1 MAMSINIT
9 SEGNENRFDSSG
21 QESSPVQVKLTAIST
36 KLLQLQ
42 EENSRSY
49 LEQGRLLLE
58 AKSLFCK
65 HGEWLEW
72 LKEHTSFSTRQ
83 SQRLMRVAEWFGDT
97 TPGSYLD
104 FTKAY
109 ILTRIPKSEEDNFL
123 KKCDPTDAHTNPLAA
138 IQSMSECEFEKAIR
152 EYLASTPHVPR
163 TRKEGR
169 TEVDYLA
176 ALSPDNVL
184 DEFCRLETAM
194 SGLVKD
200 IINRRIDNEEYGMV
214 ISEIRRLC
222 EDTLGKLPSDDVEIE

>member
-1 MAMSINIT
+1 MAMSISIT
-9 SEGNENRFDSSG
+9 SEGNENRPDSNG

-109 ILTRIPKSEEDNFL
+109 ILTRIPKSEEGNFL
-123 KKCDPTDAHTNPLAA
+123 KKCDPTDAHTNPLTA
-138 IQSMSECEFEKAIR
+138 IQSMSKCDLEKAIR
-152 EYLASTPHVPR
+152 EYLRSTPPVLR
-163 TRKEGR
+163 TRKEEK
-169 TEVDYLA
+169 TEADSPAKLSA
-176 ALSPDNVL
+176 DNALNEL
-184 DEFCRLETAM
+184 CRLETAM
-194 SGLVKD
+194 FGLVEN
-200 IINRRIDNEEYGMV
+200 IISLRVDNGGYDTV

-222 EDTLGKLPSDDVEIE
+222 EDTLGKLPSEDVEIE

>member
-9 SEGNENRFDSSG
+9 SEGNENWPDSSG
-21 QESSPVQVKLTAIST
+21 QDQVKLTAIST

-65 HGEWLEW
+65 HGAWLEW
-72 LKEHTSFSTRQ
+72 LKEHTSFSARQ
-83 SQRLMRVAEWFGDT
+83 AQRLMRVAEWFGET
-97 TPGSYLD
+97 TPVSHLD

-109 ILTRIPKSEEDNFL
+109 ILTRIPKPKVNDFL
-123 KKCDPTDAHTNPLAA
+123 KQYQTTDADVEPLSVIQAMSKRELEDA
-138 IQSMSECEFEKAIR
+138 IHKFLRSA
-152 EYLASTPHVPR
+152 LPGPR
-163 TRKEGR
+163 TRKGEK
-169 TEVDYLA
+169 TEADSPA
-176 ALSPDNVL
+176 ALSADSAL
-184 DEFCRLETAM
+184 DELCRLETAIF
-194 SGLVKD
+194 GLVEN
-200 IINRRIDNEEYGMV
+200 IIEHRVDEAEYDTL